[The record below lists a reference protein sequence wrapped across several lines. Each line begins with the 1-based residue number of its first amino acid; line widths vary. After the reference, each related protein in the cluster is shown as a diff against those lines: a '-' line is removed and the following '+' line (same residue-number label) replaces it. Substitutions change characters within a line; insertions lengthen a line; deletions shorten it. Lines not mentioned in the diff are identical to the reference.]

1 MVSENAVVLC
11 DAEGIHLYHIPE
23 LSSAD
28 NFSTLEPAW
37 EWRGKSKWLCGSVCM
52 KPSRRPM
59 LYLQEASATHA
70 IVFRMDAS
78 GRSPTVAQHRSSGG
92 LPAYL
97 ASPEENDHL
106 FVMKGRKGL
115 CYSIREGSSEF
126 GTCLLGVEGLAG
138 GFDAELEL
146 PDDGSWDDQEVRIVD
161 FDDRTGRILIGTNQY
176 GEYNQSE
183 AIRIYLADL
192 PP

>member
-1 MVSENAVVLC
+1 
-11 DAEGIHLYHIPE
+11 
-23 LSSAD
+23 
-28 NFSTLEPAW
+28 
-37 EWRGKSKWLCGSVCM
+37 
-52 KPSRRPM
+52 M

-70 IVFRMDAS
+70 IVFRMGAS
-78 GRSPTVAQHRSSGG
+78 RSPTVAQHRISGG

-97 ASPEENDHL
+97 ASSEENDHP

-115 CYSIREGSSEF
+115 CYSVREGSSEF
-126 GTCLLGVEGLAG
+126 DTCLLGVEGLAG

-146 PDDGSWDDQEVRIVD
+146 PDDGSWDNQEVRIVD
-161 FDDRTGRILIGTNQY
+161 FDDRTGRILIGTNRY